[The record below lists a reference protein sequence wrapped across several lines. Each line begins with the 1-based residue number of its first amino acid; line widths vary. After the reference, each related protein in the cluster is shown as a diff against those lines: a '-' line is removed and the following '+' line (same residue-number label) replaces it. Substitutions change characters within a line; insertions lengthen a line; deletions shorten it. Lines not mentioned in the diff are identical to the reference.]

1 MCYDTEYTKT
11 VLYTVFR
18 TGSFPH
24 VLIMSGE
31 GDVLHAD

>member
-1 MCYDTEYTKT
+1 VYFS
-11 VLYTVFR
+11 VFR

-24 VLIMSGE
+24 VIVMSGE

>member
-1 MCYDTEYTKT
+1 MEYAKAL
-11 VLYTVFR
+11 LYTVFR

-31 GDVLHAD
+31 GDVLRGD